1 LEDDNNILWD
11 VDLDVDVAITAT
23 GCDI

>member
-1 LEDDNNILWD
+1 LEDDDNILWD